1 MIGNDA
7 WSLRR
12 RRREDYINLSK
23 SRARLKSAT
32 EVFVGEAADL
42 FAQKTFISPSTSTP
56 DRQGLLPPD
65 PTPTPL
71 KMPLL
76 ISPHRSVT
84 SRGVCVR
91 QCVYV
96 CLSAAHN
103 TCSHCC
109 GAVRSSASVRSP
121 PSATV
126 ATHLCDFTPP
136 RKEINATLRSSGA
149 SRHSS
154 RAADFSTLHRPSHGG
169 ALPSPRWSGHHAG
182 LSHSLIGVMGALVPL
197 SRSSGCPLPVIS
209 FAYLARSLTASL
221 AD

>member
-84 SRGVCVR
+84 SHGVCVR
-91 QCVYV
+91 QCVCV
-96 CLSAAHN
+96 CVYPRRTTHVHTVVEPFVRPHPSALRLPPRWQHTCATSRHRGKKTTPLSAAPVHRDIRVERQ
-103 TCSHCC
+103 TFPHFTDLHMVALSHPL
-109 GAVRSSASVRSP
+109 GGGPVI
-121 PSATV
+121 
-126 ATHLCDFTPP
+126 TPGC
-136 RKEINATLRSSGA
+136 RTRLLVLWV
-149 SRHSS
+149 HS
-154 RAADFSTLHRPSHGG
+154 FPSH
-169 ALPSPRWSGHHAG
+169 APRG
-182 LSHSLIGVMGALVPL
+182 
-197 SRSSGCPLPVIS
+197 
-209 FAYLARSLTASL
+209 ARSLSSRSPIWL
-221 AD
+221 AR